1 MTMKNRLNGFLKKSF
16 FLALLSGAFLSVQTP
31 QSFAQNAPDPCPV
44 PRALAQESPPD
55 MASVQAD
62 IDILS
67 LCVERAKLLEQLNQ
81 LVREMDT
88 SSAQIPTTLGGFP
101 PVKGNDELFALPKTN
116 QPANTAPSQQEPP
129 AEEIIIQETEVV
141 EPGPDWVIRKIG
153 GNQTD
158 GIQAELKNA
167 DGTIVR
173 AKKGDTLFDG
183 AFVKDVSIMGVVVQ
197 KGGQDTMLGWE

>member
-1 MTMKNRLNGFLKKSF
+1 MRVENTMKTFLKKSF
-16 FLALLSGAFLSVQTP
+16 LLTLVTGVAGCLVFSAQTV
-31 QSFAQNAPDPCPV
+31 SAQEIPDPCPV

-67 LCVERAKLLEQLNQ
+67 LCVERARLLEQLNQ
-81 LVREMDT
+81 LVKEMDN
-88 SSAQIPTTLGGFP
+88 SLPAQMPSGLNAFP
-101 PVKGNDELFALPKTN
+101 PMRADDTLFELPKTVTPT
-116 QPANTAPSQQEPP
+116 PAPIEDIVVPDV
-129 AEEIIIQETEVV
+129 EEISS
-141 EPGPDWVIRKIG
+141 GPDWVIRKIG
-153 GNQTD
+153 GNQSD

-183 AFVKDVSIMGVVVQ
+183 ASVKDVSIMGVSIV
-197 KGGQDTMLGWE
+197 KNGQEIILGWE